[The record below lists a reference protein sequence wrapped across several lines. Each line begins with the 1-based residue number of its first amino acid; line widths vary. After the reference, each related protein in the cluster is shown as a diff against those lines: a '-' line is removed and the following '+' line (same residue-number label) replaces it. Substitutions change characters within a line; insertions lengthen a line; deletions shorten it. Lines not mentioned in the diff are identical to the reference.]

1 MQAKDTAGTHVHDSR
16 NSGFKNC
23 LGLTTRQDF
32 PPECCPSEARSSL
45 CICVVTSF
53 ITWSLTQFCRA
64 AKYCLRKTH
73 LRKQP

>member
-32 PPECCPSEARSSL
+32 PPKCCPSE
-45 CICVVTSF
+45 VTSGGA
-53 ITWSLTQFCRA
+53 SLLEPSALWVLGAT
-64 AKYCLRKTH
+64 
-73 LRKQP
+73 